1 MILNQHTPPLFVSS
15 QTRVYA
21 YFQMKKFKINLI
33 ASFILSISLLS
44 TNGLKA
50 QDGEIKLRYFGTA
63 GWEITDGNVTVLV
76 DPYISRLKLGDGP
89 NSNKEDT
96 RKVYRPSDYFESDTV
111 LINSLITRADF
122 ILVHHSHFDHLSD
135 VPYIAKITGA
145 KVIGTESTTN
155 ALKAYGVPRDQLYTV
170 KGGEDYQFENFS
182 VRILES
188 LHSALNKK
196 HYFDSRTIPADIKA
210 PMKISDFVE
219 GGSLMF
225 LARFENHKVLTMG
238 SMNYIERELSGLR
251 PDIMLPGVNFS
262 RLEIYKYTERMM
274 QLTGFPK
281 TVIPAHWDNFR
292 LPYGYSQEK
301 AINDKVKP
309 FIEEVKAASPNSNV
323 ITPVHLEVITIK

>member
-1 MILNQHTPPLFVSS
+1 MKIINQ
-15 QTRVYA
+15 
-21 YFQMKKFKINLI
+21 NLI
-33 ASFILSISLLS
+33 ALLVLSIFLLS
-44 TNGLKA
+44 TSILKA
-50 QDGEIKLRYFGTA
+50 QEGSIQLKYFGTA

-96 RKVYRPSDYFESDTV
+96 RKVYNRSDYFESDTV
-111 LINSLITRADF
+111 LINQLITKADF

-135 VPYIAKITGA
+135 VPYIAKKTGA

-188 LHSALNKK
+188 IHSALGKK
-196 HYFDSRTIPADIKA
+196 HYFDSRTIPATVTA
-210 PMKISDFVE
+210 PMKISEFVE

-238 SMNYIERELSGLR
+238 SMNYIERELDGLR
-251 PDIMLPGVNFS
+251 PDIMLPGVNLS

-274 QLTGFPK
+274 KLTGYPK
-281 TVIPAHWDNFR
+281 TIIPSHWDNFR
-292 LPYGYSQEK
+292 LPYGFSQEK
-301 AINDKVKP
+301 AINAKIKP
-309 FIEEVKAASPNSNV
+309 FIEEVKAASPNSKV
-323 ITPVHLEVITIK
+323 ITPVHLETIVIKK

>member
-1 MILNQHTPPLFVSS
+1 MNFLRT
-15 QTRVYA
+15 
-21 YFQMKKFKINLI
+21 LI
-33 ASFILSISLLS
+33 FSAIYGIVGFG
-44 TNGLKA
+44 NDGLA
-50 QDGEIKLRYFGTA
+50 QEDEIKLRYFGTA
-63 GWEITDGNVTVLV
+63 GWEITDGKVTVLV

-89 NSNKEDT
+89 NSSKEDS
-96 RKVYRPSDYFESDTV
+96 RDVFRPSDYFVSDTV
-111 LINSLITRADF
+111 LINSLITQADF

-135 VPYIAKITGA
+135 VPYIAKKTGA
-145 KVIGTESTTN
+145 KVIGTASTTN
-155 ALKAYGVPRDQLYTV
+155 ALKAYGVPKEQLYTV

-188 LHSALNKK
+188 IHSALNKK
-196 HYFDSRTIPADIKA
+196 HYFDSRTIPASVTA
-210 PMKISDFVE
+210 PMKISEFVE

-262 RLEIYKYTERMM
+262 RLEIYKYTARMM

-281 TVIPAHWDNFR
+281 TVIPSHWDNFR

-301 AINDKVKP
+301 AIEAKVKP
-309 FIEEVKAASPNSNV
+309 FIEEVKAASPDSKV
-323 ITPVHLEVITIK
+323 IIPVHLETIVIK